1 MKIDTTNT
9 LTESQ
14 INDWKKQ
21 YKKILQRDNSLKKIY
36 KSIVGEEVIIWRKL
50 KRSEYIDIMTNSSF
64 KDDDSNKSP
73 YLRQDAIVKMCCL
86 YPSNI
91 DEIIEE
97 NGALSTYIS
106 DEIMLKSGFEI
117 TATTEM

>member
-21 YKKILQRDNSLKKIY
+21 YKKIY
-36 KSIVGEEVIIWRKL
+36 KSIVGEEVIRWRKL

-86 YPSNI
+86 YPSNM